1 MFEDRTYE
9 NILNEML
16 ASVSSKVDKREGSVI
31 YDALSPAALKMA
43 ELYYQLNNYTDL
55 LYLDTASD
63 SYLDRKASDFGLT
76 RKAATPAIVR
86 IKTDN
91 LVELGTRWT
100 ISSVIYEIISMESQ
114 NEYRAKCEQSGE
126 VGNIKSGELTPIE
139 SLDTKASI
147 ADVFIYGEED
157 ETDEEL
163 RERLKNK
170 IANTAQDGN
179 VRQYLQWAEEYPGIG
194 RAKVFPLWN
203 GGNTVK
209 VSITS
214 SAGTSASQKL
224 IEDFQTYLDPKSEGL
239 GEGKAPLGAKVTVS
253 TGSEK
258 KINVTADI
266 VLEEGYSDFSQA
278 REKIEEYFKK
288 ITYGQRYVSYFYIGN
303 ILVGLDSI
311 YDMKNL
317 AIDGIK
323 EDIPIGEE
331 EIPVLG
337 ELNLTV
343 VR

>member
-1 MFEDRTYE
+1 MFEDKTYE

-16 ASVSSKVDKREGSVI
+16 SSVSSKVDKREGSVI
-31 YDALSPAALKMA
+31 YDALSPAALKIA
-43 ELYYQLNNYTDL
+43 EMYYQLNNYTDL

-63 SYLDRKASDFGLT
+63 EYLDRKASDFGLT
-76 RKAATPAIVR
+76 RKSASSAIVKIR
-86 IKTDN
+86 TDN
-91 LVELGTRWT
+91 LIEIGTRWT
-100 ISSVIYEIISMESQ
+100 ISSLVYEIISMESQ
-114 NEYRAKCEQSGE
+114 NEYRAKCEQVGE
-126 VGNIKSGELTPIE
+126 LGNIKSAELSSIGSTAV
-139 SLDTKASI
+139 KANI
-147 ADVFIYGEED
+147 VDIFIYGEE
-157 ETDEEL
+157 EESDEEL

-179 VRQYLQWAEEYPGIG
+179 IRQYLQWAEEYPGIG
-194 RAKVFPLWN
+194 KSKVFPLWN

-224 IEDFQTYLDPKSEGL
+224 IEDFQAYLDPKSEGL

-253 TGSEK
+253 TGKEK
-258 KINVTADI
+258 QINITADV
-266 VLEEGYSDFSQA
+266 VLEDGYSDFSQA

-288 ITYGQRYVSYFYIGN
+288 ITYGQKYVSYFYIGN

-317 AIDGIK
+317 VINGLK
-323 EDIPIGEE
+323 EDISIGEE
-331 EIPVLG
+331 EIPILG